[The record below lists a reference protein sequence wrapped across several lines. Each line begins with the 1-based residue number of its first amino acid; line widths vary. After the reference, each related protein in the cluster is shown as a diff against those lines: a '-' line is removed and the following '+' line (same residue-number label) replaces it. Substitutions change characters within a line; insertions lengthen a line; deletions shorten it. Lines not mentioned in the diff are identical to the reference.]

1 MKLIVKIKYRNITK
15 KRKKKIDLEK
25 QIKKLIY
32 YNKNKKITSNFLL
45 HYNLTSI
52 KKS

>member
-15 KRKKKIDLEK
+15 KRKKKDLEK
-25 QIKKLIY
+25 QIKKIIY
-32 YNKNKKITSNFLL
+32 YNKNKKITSDFLL
-45 HYNLTSI
+45 HYNLTLI